1 MGEMKNQ
8 KNLRD
13 ELREVQIER
22 HTSSNGK
29 RRFLKMTELIEKD
42 GFIARA
48 QKKYSYYVTE
58 RLGKMIGGSLQDWM
72 AEKSKILNQK
82 PRHISVKRIFD
93 KEHGIGQTTCRTSG
107 SFYVVKQ
114 QKIFAIAFLHSV
126 KFDILGPATGP
137 ATI

>member
-1 MGEMKNQ
+1 MMKNPKPTKQ
-8 KNLRD
+8 D
-13 ELREVQIER
+13 LREVQIER
-22 HTSSNGK
+22 RTSANGK

-48 QKKYSYYVTE
+48 QKKYSYYITE
-58 RLGKMIGGSLQDWM
+58 RLGQYLGSSSLQDWV
-72 AEKSKILNQK
+72 AKKSKVMDQK

-114 QKIFAIAFLHSV
+114 QKIFAVAFLHSV
-126 KFDILGPATGP
+126 KFDILGPASGGS
-137 ATI
+137 AA

>member
-1 MGEMKNQ
+1 MKNSKPTRQ
-8 KNLRD
+8 D
-13 ELREVQIER
+13 LREVQIER
-22 HTSSNGK
+22 RTSANGK

-48 QKKYSYYVTE
+48 QKKYSYYITE
-58 RLGKMIGGSLQDWM
+58 RLGQYLGSSSLQDWV
-72 AEKSKILNQK
+72 AKKSKVMDQK

-114 QKIFAIAFLHSV
+114 QKIFAVAFLHSV
-126 KFDILGPATGP
+126 KFDILGPAAGGP
-137 ATI
+137 ALA